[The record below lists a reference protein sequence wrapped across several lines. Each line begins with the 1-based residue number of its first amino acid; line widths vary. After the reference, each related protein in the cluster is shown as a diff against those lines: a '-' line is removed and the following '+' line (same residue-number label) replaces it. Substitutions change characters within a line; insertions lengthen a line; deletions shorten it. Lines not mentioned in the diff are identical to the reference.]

1 MNTEELI
8 IKTLK
13 DCIIKEADWNG
24 NPDEIRLKD
33 RIDKYMDSLDF
44 AQVTIEMDSIL
55 KLDSSIINSDPAL
68 HKAKTLKDL
77 VKVYLENYNG
87 TVYDE

>member
-13 DCIIKEADWNG
+13 DCIIKEADWDG
-24 NPDEIRLKD
+24 HPDEIKLED

-44 AQVTIEMDSIL
+44 AQVTMEMDYRL
-55 KLDSSIINSDPAL
+55 KLDSNIMNNDPAL

-77 VKVYLENYNG
+77 VKVYVENYNG

>member
-1 MNTEELI
+1 MDTEELI

-24 NPDEIRLKD
+24 QPDEIKLKD

-44 AQVTIEMDSIL
+44 AQVTIEMDSRL
-55 KLDSSIINSDPAL
+55 KLNSSIVNNDPAL

-77 VKVYLENYNG
+77 VKVYVENYNG

>member
-1 MNTEELI
+1 MDTEELI

-24 NPDEIRLKD
+24 HHDEIDLKD

-44 AQVTIEMDSIL
+44 AQVTIEMDSRL
-55 KLDSSIINSDPAL
+55 KLNSSIVNNDPAL
-68 HKAKTLKDL
+68 SKAKTLKDL
-77 VKVYLENYNG
+77 VKVYVENYNG

>member
-24 NPDEIRLKD
+24 QPDEIKLKD

-44 AQVTIEMDSIL
+44 AQVTIEMDSRL

-77 VKVYLENYNG
+77 VKVYVENYNG

>member
-13 DCIIKEADWNG
+13 DCIITEADWNG
-24 NPDEIRLKD
+24 RPDEIVLED

-44 AQVTIEMDSIL
+44 AQVTIEMDSRL
-55 KLDSSIINSDPAL
+55 KLDSSIVNSDPAL

-77 VKVYLENYNG
+77 VKVYVENYNG

>member
-24 NPDEIRLKD
+24 QSDEIKLKD

-44 AQVTIEMDSIL
+44 AQVTIEMDSRL

-77 VKVYLENYNG
+77 VKVYVENYNG

>member
-24 NPDEIRLKD
+24 HPDEIKLKD

-44 AQVTIEMDSIL
+44 AQVTIEMDCKL
-55 KLDSSIINSDPAL
+55 KLDSNIINSDPAL

-77 VKVYLENYNG
+77 VKVYVENYNG

>member
-13 DCIIKEADWNG
+13 DCIITEADWNG
-24 NPDEIRLKD
+24 HPDEIVLKD

-44 AQVTIEMDSIL
+44 AQVTIEMDSRL
-55 KLDSSIINSDPAL
+55 KLDSSIVNSDPAL

-77 VKVYLENYNG
+77 VKVYVENYNG